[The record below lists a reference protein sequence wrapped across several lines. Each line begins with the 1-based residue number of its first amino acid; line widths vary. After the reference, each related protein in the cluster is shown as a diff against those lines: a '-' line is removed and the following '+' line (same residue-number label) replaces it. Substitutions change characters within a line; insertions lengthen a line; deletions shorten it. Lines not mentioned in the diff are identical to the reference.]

1 MSGASVL
8 LVVGVMLAASLD
20 GLGPIRPCQRDAGS
34 ERAAVRQITQSFAR
48 AVREL
53 VGSDRH
59 KPMVRPSLPPIPD
72 AGVAFS
78 ARHRAEMPRPAARLR
93 SALIDL
99 PPPTRA

>member
-59 KPMVRPSLPPIPD
+59 KPMVRPSLPRVPE
-72 AGVAFS
+72 AGDVLC
-78 ARHRAEMPRPAARLR
+78 ARLGADEPRQAVRLR

-99 PPPTRA
+99 PPPRRA